1 MLAALGASDRPLS
14 PFAFEHA
21 CCLPV
26 HSLGSGPLLARSA
39 DRIGVVELVGC
50 PQPVH
55 QDAVAVSEPEK
66 KSSAGKRQWLS
77 KRRWLE
83 AAVSWSRAEQE
94 QQQEQEGQ

>member
-1 MLAALGASDRPLS
+1 
-14 PFAFEHA
+14 
-21 CCLPV
+21 
-26 HSLGSGPLLARSA
+26 
-39 DRIGVVELVGC
+39 VELVGC

-66 KSSAGKRQWLS
+66 KSSVGKWLS